1 MPAWH
6 ERRARLGGGASLHQ
20 SPVMTTPAFAS
31 VGHDLERVLD
41 ASADDLARISD
52 ADACAPLSPGK
63 WSRKE
68 VVGHLIDSASNNH
81 QRFVRGTQERG
92 GQYPGYDQ
100 DFCVSLQRPNDVPW
114 SVLVGLWMN
123 YNRYLA
129 HVIAALTSES
139 AAYPMRVGTN
149 PERTLL
155 WLATDYVEHLKHH
168 VNQVLG
174 PRFTSTYP
182 NTPPM

>member
-1 MPAWH
+1 
-6 ERRARLGGGASLHQ
+6 
-20 SPVMTTPAFAS
+20 MTTQPFSA
-31 VGHDLERVLD
+31 VGRELERVLD
-41 ASADDLARISD
+41 AIADDLARISD
-52 ADACAPLSPGK
+52 ATAREPISPGK

-81 QRFVRGTQERG
+81 QRFVRAAQDRG
-92 GQYPGYDQ
+92 GQFPGYDQ

-114 SVLVGLWMN
+114 PVLVGLWQH

-129 HVIAALTSES
+129 HVIAALSSDS

-149 PERTLL
+149 PERSLL
-155 WLATDYVEHLKHH
+155 WVATDYVEHLKHH
-168 VNQVLG
+168 VNQLAG
-174 PRFTSTYP
+174 AHFTSTYP